1 MKKVISL
8 VVKDNN
14 LKAIEIV
21 KKGDRFLLSYIKDKQ
36 DFISKY
42 KKPPSGVVVT
52 LISPVFIKSLSLKRE
67 VQKNK
72 EKLREVISKN
82 LGFSLEEAYWDY
94 SYLADK
100 LTFFVVKSK
109 DVEDVF
115 SFLNSLGLNPVF
127 LTSKAPAL
135 YNYFIFNYPDSKD
148 FSLLYLEKDSFSF
161 LAFQKGKFFFS
172 EIPFHHSDVLKN
184 LEIIVSELTRLRD
197 YLRSKGFFTSEV
209 FSSLFVCGRRE
220 EVFLNRLSKSLA
232 CPVIFLE
239 PKNDIHLEENLTFEP
254 ELVLLLGTGLGFFQ
268 SELLRINFLKEKV
281 QREKLK
287 VLKRKFQRLGLSLGI
302 LVLIGLF
309 AGDIFLIRSI
319 FKNTQVLKAKEEVSK
334 KILPVYK
341 NLISQ
346 KERLTRYIEPLEK
359 KVSQNK
365 SLIEVIDAI
374 GNSLGELELI
384 SFNFSAED
392 SKIEILLKAK
402 NYEEVSSFLRKL
414 RKTEYF
420 KEIKPLSS
428 YLQREGKEEFIYFR
442 MRALGN

>member
-1 MKKVISL
+1 M
-8 VVKDNN
+8 
-14 LKAIEIV
+14 
-21 KKGDRFLLSYIKDKQ
+21 
-36 DFISKY
+36 
-42 KKPPSGVVVT
+42 
-52 LISPVFIKSLSLKRE
+52 
-67 VQKNK
+67 
-72 EKLREVISKN
+72 
-82 LGFSLEEAYWDY
+82 
-94 SYLADK
+94 
-100 LTFFVVKSK
+100 
-109 DVEDVF
+109 
-115 SFLNSLGLNPVF
+115 
-127 LTSKAPAL
+127 
-135 YNYFIFNYPDSKD
+135 
-148 FSLLYLEKDSFSF
+148 
-161 LAFQKGKFFFS
+161 
-172 EIPFHHSDVLKN
+172 
-184 LEIIVSELTRLRD
+184 
-197 YLRSKGFFTSEV
+197 
-209 FSSLFVCGRRE
+209 
-220 EVFLNRLSKSLA
+220 
-232 CPVIFLE
+232 
-239 PKNDIHLEENLTFEP
+239 
-254 ELVLLLGTGLGFFQ
+254 LLLGTGLGFFQ